1 MENLTPAYWTFLAF
15 HATCR
20 KALKVFQIIA
30 PMTET
35 AIKEMREEIHQLRS
49 RVMSLSATLLRKVA
63 VEFVTQRPLASADAG
78 QFVREA
84 EECFRCARLPGL
96 KSEIAEGLEA
106 AAGRELMA
114 MSVEIET
121 GVQRAK
127 KEARCD
133 GA

>member
-20 KALKVFQIIA
+20 KALKVFQTIA

-35 AIKEMREEIHQLRS
+35 TIKEMQQEIHQLRS
-49 RVMSLSATLLRKVA
+49 RIMSLSATLLRKVA
-63 VEFVTQRPLASADAG
+63 VESVTQRPPGSADARRV
-78 QFVREA
+78 VREA

-106 AAGRELMA
+106 AGHELMA
-114 MSVEIET
+114 IAVEIET